1 MVVVVAVVVVIE
13 ARSFRLALVSDVSE
27 AQIKP
32 SRNSAH
38 FAGTFEDVFLTEVSQ
53 DRNSSFWLV
62 SSITEVRVNGGGG
75 SGGGGGGDRRGR
87 FSSSCSCN

>member
-1 MVVVVAVVVVIE
+1 M
-13 ARSFRLALVSDVSE
+13 FL
-27 AQIKP
+27 KP
-32 SRNSAH
+32 KSNQ
-38 FAGTFEDVFLTEVSQ
+38 AGILLILPEDVFLTEVSQ

-62 SSITEVRVNGGGG
+62 FSKTEVRVNGGGG